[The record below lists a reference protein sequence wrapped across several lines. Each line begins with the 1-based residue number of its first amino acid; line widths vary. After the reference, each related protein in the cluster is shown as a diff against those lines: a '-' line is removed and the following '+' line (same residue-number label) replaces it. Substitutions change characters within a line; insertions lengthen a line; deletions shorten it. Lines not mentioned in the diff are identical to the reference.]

1 MQKCDLVPNFV
12 LVTVLVETLSK
23 GDSVHYIGLIVKAVD
38 LTARAIVPSCRKARG
53 ARTRGRTGRHS
64 APREY
69 AAWGL
74 VHIKAARVSDGFCTP
89 YQSMRRGPRIY
100 TCDAGM
106 VTLLRIS
113 RITESYIAC
122 MEACPLDTA
131 DQQPPHRQ
139 QCLPLQR
146 QEE

>member
-1 MQKCDLVPNFV
+1 MLMAVF
-12 LVTVLVETLSK
+12 VETLSK
-23 GDSVHYIGLIVKAVD
+23 GDSVHDFGLIVKAVN

-74 VHIKAARVSDGFCTP
+74 AHIKAARVSDGFCTP

-106 VTLLRIS
+106 VTLLRIFC
-113 RITESYIAC
+113 ITESYTAYL
-122 MEACPLDTA
+122 EACPLIRPTTTA
-131 DQQPPHRQ
+131 TTSPPM
-139 QCLPLQR
+139 PSSSAS
-146 QEE
+146 